1 MLSLSIDVQRDFD
14 SLVTPTTFVSS
25 SLPRTVP
32 LTDYAS
38 HAFDPMPNGFYDP
51 AAPTPDALLMNW
63 HAATSSDIDTSVYSS
78 HSSSPAT
85 SFRSTPPAQSPMED
99 KAYVVAAGLE
109 EDPFEVFAFGESLR
123 PFDAL
128 TNPSKSSSQHLEAL
142 VPESLQPLSLVG
154 ALKQTTT
161 ATTATAGDMF
171 SAAMAAEGATTVFA
185 ALDEVA
191 HQQQQPFVNSL
202 DYGAQQFVGS
212 HGIHNQQHTHTQYS
226 FVQSAPPSSLDFPP
240 AVAQQQPA
248 PPAQQQHAFYSP
260 QAGAYPQQQQQQQQP
275 QSSFQFVANPSQPQ
289 PYVPVQFTTLN
300 GATYAVAVPVSSQ
313 TPQAIE
319 TPHGTYYFVPS
330 SLPPVQQ
337 QQQAPT
343 PQTIQAVSP
352 PAPSPPAVES
362 PPEPTHAPTQGLR
375 TRSMAGGR
383 PKRAPLTSSSIVVPS
398 GTHAAVQAA
407 TNAALA
413 VANVATLSSQQKIRL
428 PVGQGKK
435 GSTKRRPPKKEQPKR
450 FVCPHPG
457 CGRPFTRNF
466 NMQSHYKSH
475 LGIREFDCPA
485 CPKKFSRRHDRARH
499 CAAVHELF
507 VDREGD
513 ALSREQSEEA
523 DDEYAVLVLVVYNG
537 DVKATDP
544 ADYSPDQP
552 EDKNVLANGKE
563 RPIETAEDIAT
574 RCISLEDD
582 PSMAIHTFRM
592 YFLGIGFTAFAAVLG
607 QIFYFRPQT
616 VYVSQLFLQVI
627 TFFMGRAW
635 SAVLPNAS
643 RGKFWAFLNP
653 CPFTLKEHVAIVIMS
668 ATAAS
673 SAEAISVFAADEL
686 YYHITPNYG
695 VAIFTL
701 LASQLLGY
709 GIAGLMRSFCVF
721 PTYIV
726 YPNLVPTVNLFDA
739 LHRDKNVAAQK
750 KRLKF
755 FWIVFETRD
764 SA

>member
-1 MLSLSIDVQRDFD
+1 MLSLSTDVQRDFD
-14 SLVTPTTFVSS
+14 SLVTPTTFVSQHSS
-25 SLPRTVP
+25 SLPHTVP
-32 LTDYAS
+32 LTDYTS
-38 HAFDPMPNGFYDP
+38 HAFPTMPDTLYDP
-51 AAPTPDALLMNW
+51 ASPTPDTLLLNW
-63 HAATSSDIDTSVYSS
+63 HAAASSDIDTSVYSS

-109 EDPFEVFAFGESLR
+109 EDPFEGFAFAESLR

-128 TNPSKSSSQHLEAL
+128 TNPPKSASQHLEAL
-142 VPESLQPLSLVG
+142 VPESLQPPSLVD
-154 ALKQTTT
+154 ALKQPTTT
-161 ATTATAGDMF
+161 TTTTTTGHMF
-171 SAAMAAEGATTVFA
+171 SAAMAAGGATTVFA
-185 ALDEVA
+185 ALD
-191 HQQQQPFVNSL
+191 QQHTFANSL
-202 DYGAQQFVGS
+202 DYGAQQFTGS
-212 HGIHNQQHTHTQYS
+212 HGINAQQHQGHAQQYS
-226 FVQSAPPSSLDFPP
+226 FVQSAPPPSLDFPS
-240 AVAQQQPA
+240 ALAQHQPA
-248 PPAQQQHAFYSP
+248 PPAQQHQQQHGFYSP
-260 QAGAYPQQQQQQQQP
+260 QPSAYPQQQQQQQ
-275 QSSFQFVANPSQPQ
+275 SFQFVANPSQPQ

-337 QQQAPT
+337 QQQAPM
-343 PQTIQAVSP
+343 PQTTQAVSP
-352 PAPSPPAVES
+352 PTAATASAPSPPAVKS
-362 PPEPTHAPTQGLR
+362 PPEPTPTHAPTQGLT

-435 GSTKRRPPKKEQPKR
+435 GSTKRHPPKKEQPKR

-523 DDEYAVLVLVVYNG
+523 EDDEYAV
-537 DVKATDP
+537 
-544 ADYSPDQP
+544 
-552 EDKNVLANGKE
+552 
-563 RPIETAEDIAT
+563 
-574 RCISLEDD
+574 
-582 PSMAIHTFRM
+582 
-592 YFLGIGFTAFAAVLG
+592 
-607 QIFYFRPQT
+607 
-616 VYVSQLFLQVI
+616 
-627 TFFMGRAW
+627 RA
-635 SAVLPNAS
+635 S
-643 RGKFWAFLNP
+643 G
-653 CPFTLKEHVAIVIMS
+653 
-668 ATAAS
+668 
-673 SAEAISVFAADEL
+673 
-686 YYHITPNYG
+686 
-695 VAIFTL
+695 
-701 LASQLLGY
+701 
-709 GIAGLMRSFCVF
+709 
-721 PTYIV
+721 
-726 YPNLVPTVNLFDA
+726 
-739 LHRDKNVAAQK
+739 
-750 KRLKF
+750 
-755 FWIVFETRD
+755 
-764 SA
+764 